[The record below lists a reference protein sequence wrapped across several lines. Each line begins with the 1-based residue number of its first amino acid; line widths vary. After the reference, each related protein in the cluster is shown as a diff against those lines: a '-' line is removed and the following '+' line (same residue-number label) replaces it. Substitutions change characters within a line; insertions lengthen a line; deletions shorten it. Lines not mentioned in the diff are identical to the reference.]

1 MLIIATYVVSTET
14 SQGRRR
20 QHGVAKV
27 CERVGQGLQK
37 SVYNHQI
44 NQMQY
49 EALERALLA
58 VMDLDED
65 NLRLHRLANRTI
77 RASSNKV
84 SSAPSAPSATSRRPR
99 QTKARAKTR
108 QVRAAPKLIS
118 DVLERSPDPQMPGG
132 PGTLRRLPGARKL
145 PSFCCGISRLWRR
158 SITRPDRWVWIETG
172 SASERA
178 RPGVCINR
186 PIDRVW
192 VEGQPLPE

>member
-118 DVLERSPDPQMPGG
+118 DVLERSPDARWSRNLAPATWSAQAPLVL
-132 PGTLRRLPGARKL
+132 LRNQPIMAAKHH
-145 PSFCCGISRLWRR
+145 PA
-158 SITRPDRWVWIETG
+158 G
-172 SASERA
+172 SL
-178 RPGVCINR
+178 GV
-186 PIDRVW
+186 D
-192 VEGQPLPE
+192 